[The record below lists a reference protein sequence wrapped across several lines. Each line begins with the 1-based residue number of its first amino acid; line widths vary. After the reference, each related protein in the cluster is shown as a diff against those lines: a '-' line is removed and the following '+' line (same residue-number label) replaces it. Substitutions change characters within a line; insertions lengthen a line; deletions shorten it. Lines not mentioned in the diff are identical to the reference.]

1 MMFVSQARIHLP
13 LHMITPFIHPPQVY
27 FHIRAHLS
35 TFNALGPPIH
45 QSIEWLTHPI
55 TPPIYLSPLP
65 DLLGVGDRRGHR
77 VRALAEPRHGHG
89 LCLRHHAHPPRRL
102 QDLPHGMSVTVMRQ
116 YVRSSL
122 N

>member
-1 MMFVSQARIHLP
+1 MFDSQARIHLP

-55 TPPIYLSPLP
+55 TPLFLSPLP

-89 LCLRHHAHPPRRL
+89 LRLRHHAHPPRRL

-116 YVRSSL
+116 YVRTSEAA
-122 N
+122 

>member
-1 MMFVSQARIHLP
+1 MFVSQARIHLP
-13 LHMITPFIHPPQVY
+13 LHMITPFTHPPQVY
-27 FHIRAHLS
+27 FRIRAHRS
-35 TFNALGPPIH
+35 TSNALGPPIH

-55 TPPIYLSPLP
+55 TPLISLSPFP

-89 LCLRHHAHPPRRL
+89 LRLRHHAHPPRRL